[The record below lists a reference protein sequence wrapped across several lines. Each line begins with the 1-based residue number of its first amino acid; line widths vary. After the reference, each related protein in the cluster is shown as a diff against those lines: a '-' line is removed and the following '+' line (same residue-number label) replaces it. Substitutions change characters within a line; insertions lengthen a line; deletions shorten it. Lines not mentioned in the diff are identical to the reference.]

1 MFDKIKNN
9 ESINRTFEGHKVDTF
24 DDLKKIA
31 QEQKSKELASLK
43 AQLQKFESIEDEN
56 LGFLEEQ
63 LDVQEQ
69 DLYSIMNNLEND
81 GKKVDSMQKILI
93 YLERRQQ
100 KQEEN
105 QRIDAGKAVDEDG
118 TPPHWLK
125 DGNDPSLTKLTQMM
139 A

>member
-9 ESINRTFEGHKVDTF
+9 ENINRTFEGHKVDTF

-56 LGFLEEQ
+56 LGFLEDQ

-69 DLYSIMNNLEND
+69 DLYSIMNNLENE

-93 YLERRQQ
+93 DLERRQQ

-105 QRIDAGKAVDEDG
+105 QNIDAGKAADENG
-118 TPPHWLK
+118 PPPHWLK
-125 DGNDPSLTKLTQMM
+125 DGNDSELTKL